1 MKIHLQKS
9 LLGFCFGILFIGLFA
24 IDIQAQEL
32 NTVWERTD
40 RTGAA
45 EAKPSWFTIGSVRGM
60 ASGVVNGNARVY
72 AADRANNTIQ
82 VMDAATGADIT
93 PATAFDLSGVTGGT
107 LHMNDIEVSDDGV
120 IFLGNL
126 ASDTSP
132 FRLYWWST
140 EGGAYADSVTIPV
153 AGRTGDKFTVVGSLA
168 DNTIEVWLPVAS
180 VDPGIVYVATTADQG
195 ATWSVET
202 ITLSG
207 TNTVVGSSVDAT
219 PLALGRTSDFYVGG
233 NSSAPARYSSTGEF
247 VTGSALASTSR
258 NGMEAFSYDGKDHL
272 AVYTYRPDP
281 AGSGNKTG
289 MVYVYDV
296 SDATNPT
303 IAAETPLMGDDADTY
318 SSIHG
323 EAEVM
328 LNVDGTYNVFA
339 LEGVNGFAAYTNAIP
354 PYFDAPSN
362 LFFSEYIEGSS
373 NNKALEIMNNTDS
386 TVVLAN
392 YQIAQTNNGS
402 DWINFHAFAEGATI
416 APGDVYVIIT
426 DQLDPTLFP
435 AEEAD
440 EVLGYDN
447 VNYNN
452 PVHFNGDDARAI
464 IHIDA
469 TTGDTTMIDVIG
481 ESNLDPGKAW
491 DVAGVTNGTQ
501 NYTLV
506 RKASVTTGNTT
517 PLGSFGTNY
526 DDSEWMVK
534 SQNIFSNLGMPS
546 VEMEATLAG
555 DYYIPQRSTDDDG
568 FISLH
573 QAFHYVNT
581 LGLSGSTDL
590 LITDDL
596 YEDSELKIDRPD
608 LTESTDLTIKPASG
622 VTPTID
628 VMGGSGG
635 DGIWINS
642 TDHVTID
649 GSNTLGGETRDL
661 TITSSDS
668 TFAALIYTYG
678 TNHTIIANSVL
689 TYTGTDN
696 SVSGIVTNESGPKGT
711 ENLLVYNN
719 LIGSENGDFENGVGL
734 WGTSSVQA
742 MNSSVIENRIY
753 ATYRGVTT
761 WWSHGNDIIDNVIS
775 IDSPKADRS
784 RYAGIYLAL
793 NGGQTNVIG
802 NEIVGVQINRTS
814 TSRYGAGILFN
825 ASLDTVVVANNMI
838 AINNFDNV
846 GAATDNE
853 VYGIGFDNAAGNS
866 YNAIYHNTVQIG
878 GSDEI
883 GVHAAFGAIRKSST
897 AQFWDLK
904 NNIFVVDQDAE
915 NAHAIYWPINGVTNL
930 NADFNNYNADGTSAN
945 LGYYNEAAAADL
957 AEWQTASM
965 HDANTTDVSVEF
977 VSTTDLRLTGA
988 SNGDEN
994 LAGTPLAFF
1003 DEDIDGNS
1011 RSLSAPYKGA
1021 FEGDIELTAAEIT
1034 IDDFGL
1040 LTPTDSSSVDLGSD
1054 LGAELTFSWEE
1065 ATSNGV
1071 VTYMLLLD
1079 SLDGDFNEPLLG
1091 FDSDEDGEETMSVPT
1106 YADVDSVLADL
1117 GVLEGEEITL
1127 RWTVVAFAGDTS
1139 KMSTDVNIITFK
1151 RQIIV
1156 SNEEEA
1162 LPVSFS
1168 LEQNYPNPFNPSS
1181 TIQFSLPE
1189 ASEVRLDVFTITG
1202 QHVSTLVNNRLNSGE
1217 HSVTFDGSNLAS
1229 GVYIYRIVA
1238 GKFMKTKRMTLI
1250 K

>member
-1 MKIHLQKS
+1 MKTHLQKS
-9 LLGFCFGILFIGLFA
+9 ILGFCFGILFIGMLA

-45 EAKPSWFTIGSVRGM
+45 EAKPAWFTIGSVRGM
-60 ASGVVNGNARVY
+60 ASGTVNGHNRVY

-82 VMDAATGADIT
+82 VMDALTGADIT
-93 PATAFDLSGVTGGT
+93 PTTPFDLSGVTGGT

-132 FRLYWWST
+132 FRLYWWNT

-195 ATWSVET
+195 ATWDIET

-233 NSSAPARYSSTGEF
+233 NSSAPARYTSTGEF

-296 SDATNPT
+296 SDAASPT
-303 IAAETPLMGDDADTY
+303 IVAETPLMGDDVDTY

-328 LNVDGTYNVFA
+328 LNVDGTYNIYA
-339 LEGVNGFAAYTNAIP
+339 LEGVNGFAAYTNATP
-354 PYFDAPSN
+354 PYLDAPSN

-373 NNKALEIMNNTDS
+373 QNKALEIMNNTDS

-402 DWINFHAFAEGATI
+402 DWKYFHAFTEGASI
-416 APGDVYVIIT
+416 AAGDVYVLIT
-426 DQLDPTLFP
+426 DEVDPMLFD
-435 AEEAD
+435 AANAD
-440 EVLGYDN
+440 EVLGY
-447 VNYNN
+447 
-452 PVHFNGDDARAI
+452 PSPIHFNGDDARAL

-469 TTGDTTMIDVIG
+469 TSGDTTFLDIFG
-481 ESNLDPGKAW
+481 ETNLDPGKAW

-501 NYTLV
+501 NKTLV

-534 SQNIFSNLGMPS
+534 SQNIFGNLGMPS
-546 VEMEATLAG
+546 VEMETTLVG
-555 DYYIPQRSTDDDG
+555 NYFIPQRSTDDKG

-573 QAFHYVNT
+573 QAIHYVNT
-581 LGLSGSTDL
+581 LGLSGSTNL

-596 YEDSELKIDRPD
+596 YEKSELKIDRSD
-608 LTESTDLTIKPASG
+608 LTELTQLIIKPAEG
-622 VTPTID
+622 ETPTID

-635 DGIWINS
+635 DGLWINS
-642 TDHVTID
+642 TDFVTID
-649 GSNTLGGETRDL
+649 GSNTMGGETRDL
-661 TITSSDS
+661 TFTSSDS
-668 TFAALIYTYG
+668 TFAAMFYVYAS
-678 TNHTIIANSVL
+678 TNTTIANSNL
-689 TYTGTDN
+689 SYTGTDN
-696 SVSGIVTNESGPKGT
+696 SVSGIVTNESGPKPS
-711 ENLLVYNN
+711 ENLVVYNN
-719 LIGSENGDFENGVGL
+719 LIGSVNGDFENGVGL
-734 WGTSSVQA
+734 WGYTDNNLL
-742 MNSSVIENRIY
+742 NSNVVENRIH
-753 ATYRGVTT
+753 ATYRGITT
-761 WWSHGNDIIDNVIS
+761 WRSDGNNIIDNVIS

-793 NGGQTNVIG
+793 NFGHTNVIG
-802 NEIVGVQINRTS
+802 NEIVGVKTNRTE
-814 TSRYGAGILFN
+814 TPRYGAGILFN
-825 ASLDTVVVANNMI
+825 ASLDTVTVANNMI
-838 AINNFDNV
+838 ALNNFENV
-846 GAATDNE
+846 GAATGNQLF
-853 VYGIGFDNAAGNS
+853 GIGFDNAAGNS
-866 YNAIYHNTVQIG
+866 YNAIYHNTIQIG
-878 GSDEI
+878 SSDET
-883 GVHAAFGAIRKSST
+883 GNHAAFGSIGHSST
-897 AQFWDLK
+897 GQMWDLK
-904 NNIFVVDQDAE
+904 NNIMVVDQDAA
-915 NAHAIYWPINGVTNL
+915 NAYSVYWPINGVTNL
-930 NADFNNYNADGTSAN
+930 SADFNNYSATGASAS
-945 LGYYNEAAAADL
+945 LAYYNDAATADL
-957 AEWQTASM
+957 AAWQTASL
-965 HDANTTDVSVEF
+965 HDGNSTEVGVEF
-977 VSTTDLRLTGA
+977 VSATDLRLTGA
-988 SNGDEN
+988 SIGDDN
-994 LAGTPLAFF
+994 LAGTPLPFF
-1003 DEDIDGNS
+1003 DEDIDGTS
-1011 RSLSAPYKGA
+1011 RSLTAPYKGA
-1021 FEGDIELTAAEIT
+1021 FEGNVELTGFQVT
-1034 IDDFGL
+1034 IDDFSL
-1040 LTPTDSSSVDLGSD
+1040 LLPADSISVDLGSD
-1054 LGAELTFSWEE
+1054 SEGYLEFVWEP
-1065 ATSNGV
+1065 ANSNVG
-1071 VTYMLLLD
+1071 VTYVLLID
-1079 SLDGDFNEPLLG
+1079 SLDGDFTNSTFE
-1091 FDSDEDGEETMSVPT
+1091 FDSDDEGSSPFTGAS
-1106 YADVDSVLADL
+1106 YSDVDSTIATL
-1117 GVLEGEEITL
+1117 GVLEGEEITMK
-1127 RWTVVAFAGDTS
+1127 WTVIAMAGDS
-1139 KMSTDVNIITFK
+1139 VKLASNHHIITMK
-1151 RQIIV
+1151 RQVSV
-1156 SNEEEA
+1156 SNEEEE